1 MDGSSNSLEVV
12 DMLKRILAVAACLA
26 IGLVSVAALAED
38 FEITL
43 ATVAPEG
50 SLWMKE
56 MHKLDEKIREKT
68 DGHVRLKFYAG
79 GVAGDDKTVLEKIK
93 GGQFVG
99 AGLTGVGLGE
109 IVPDFRVMEIPF
121 HFRSYAEVDYVL
133 KKLSKWFKQ
142 KFEEKG
148 YKVLGWTDQGFVYV
162 MSKKKIGSVADMKAA
177 KPWVWDV
184 DPLAHAAFAAFG
196 INPIPLSIENV
207 ATSLD
212 SGMIDTIYI
221 SPEAAIALQWYR
233 KVQYIVNIPIVDGAG
248 AIVMSKAY
256 FDKMPKEYQVVVETL
271 SASYLQNL
279 TSKNRKSN
287 EEAMKTL
294 AGKGIASIQP
304 TAADLAKFEEVGV
317 KAADNLVGKLYSKKL
332 LDKVRSLLDEYRK
345 NHK

>member
-1 MDGSSNSLEVV
+1 MA
-12 DMLKRILAVAACLA
+12 KRILAATLFLVF
-26 IGLVSVAALAED
+26 GLTTTPSVAED

-68 DGHVRLKFYAG
+68 DGHVRMKFYAG

-121 HFRSYAEVDYVL
+121 HFRNYAEVDYVL
-133 KKLSKWFKQ
+133 RKLSKWFKQ

-148 YKVLGWTDQGFVYV
+148 YKVLGWTDQGFVFV

-233 KVQYIVNIPIVDGAG
+233 KVSYLVDMPVVDGAG
-248 AIVMSKAY
+248 AIVISKAY
-256 FDKMPKEYQVVVETL
+256 FDKMPKEYQVVLETL

-287 EEAMKTL
+287 EQAMKTL
-294 AGKGIASIQP
+294 AGKGIAAIQP
-304 TAADLAKFEEVGV
+304 SAEDLVRFEEVGR
-317 KAADNLVGKLYSKKL
+317 KAANNLVGKLYSQKL
-332 LDKVRSLLDEYRK
+332 LDKVRALIDEHRK
-345 NHK
+345 NAK